1 MFEKCEEIDLRIAR
15 YKYIA
20 SRIND
25 RIAVDGIAELIEAAL
40 AKKAAI
46 HREPEEQ

>member
-1 MFEKCEEIDLRIAR
+1 MCEKCDEIDLRIAR
-15 YKYIA
+15 YKYLA

-25 RIAVDGIAELIEAAL
+25 RITLDGIAELIEAAP

-46 HREPEEQ
+46 HCEPKQQ

>member
-1 MFEKCEEIDLRIAR
+1 MCEKCDEIDLRIAR
-15 YKYIA
+15 YKFIA

-25 RIAVDGIAELIEAAL
+25 RIALDGIAELIEAAL

-46 HREPEEQ
+46 HCEAEPQ

>member
-1 MFEKCEEIDLRIAR
+1 MCQKCSEIDLRIVR
-15 YKYIA
+15 YRHLA

-25 RIAVDGIAELIEAAL
+25 RIAIDAIAELIEAAL

-46 HREPEEQ
+46 HCEPKE